1 VLDTLKTDVV
11 ARTGSHRRVFGRRV
25 PGAQDLLVTT
35 QVALS
40 VILLVVA
47 GLVLRTLA
55 TVNGRDPGFAYD
67 RMVAAQIS
75 TSSTEVAATDRG
87 RFLMELARDLQ
98 QEPWVDAVAGAGN
111 ALLSPHSMMNTRFPG
126 QEEPVPLVTSRAN
139 PGFFRNLEIEVLE
152 GRPFAV
158 GDTAGA
164 PDVAIVNA
172 TLAAQYFPGQSPLGQ
187 PMWWPSPDGTQRRF
201 EIVGVTGDVMARNF
215 LIDPEPMAFVAGPQ
229 HPYGTSNALMIT
241 PSIDPS
247 ASVPMLYRWLRD
259 YESFLAIINVLP
271 YAEVVSGFVYTQRMN
286 AELFSLL
293 AVFALILASVGIFGV
308 MSLTVT
314 QRTREVGIRM
324 AIGAR
329 RWDVGGMMIRQAMV
343 PVVLGVGA
351 GLAASLALTRLV
363 RSLLFGVEPTD
374 PATLVGG
381 TTVLVLAALAAAYLP
396 SRRAASVD
404 PVTALRTEA

>member
-1 VLDTLKTDVV
+1 
-11 ARTGSHRRVFGRRV
+11 
-25 PGAQDLLVTT
+25 
-35 QVALS
+35 
-40 VILLVVA
+40 
-47 GLVLRTLA
+47 
-55 TVNGRDPGFAYD
+55 
-67 RMVAAQIS
+67 
-75 TSSTEVAATDRG
+75 
-87 RFLMELARDLQ
+87 
-98 QEPWVDAVAGAGN
+98 
-111 ALLSPHSMMNTRFPG
+111 
-126 QEEPVPLVTSRAN
+126 
-139 PGFFRNLEIEVLE
+139 
-152 GRPFAV
+152 
-158 GDTAGA
+158 
-164 PDVAIVNA
+164 
-172 TLAAQYFPGQSPLGQ
+172 
-187 PMWWPSPDGTQRRF
+187 
-201 EIVGVTGDVMARNF
+201 MARNF